1 MRFSGFSFSFVSYFM
16 AAHIVDV
23 DVTAMAILS
32 RHFAIS
38 AAIIA
43 HRLLRAQLVAM
54 CDLSNAQEA

>member
-23 DVTAMAILS
+23 DVTAMAILA
-32 RHFAIS
+32 RNFAIS

-43 HRLLRAQLVAM
+43 HRLLRRSTCRTV
-54 CDLSNAQEA
+54 